1 MTLDKAKK
9 KICQKEAVHQQHDI
23 LKGRDTHPSNDLEGI
38 KYWSKHAS
46 STRKND
52 STSCTSKKCTRCSK
66 TKHPRDKCPARDAKC
81 FKCHKKGH
89 YSSLCLSKKTT
100 TAVSTV
106 LGTEQTDASETESD
120 DNFLGTV
127 ESQEETQWM
136 SILKVNNLDVT
147 FKIDTGAEFSAIN
160 ETTFNK
166 LKDIQ
171 LKKPQKLL
179 YGPAMSPL
187 TVLGQ
192 FTASLTFN
200 HVTCKQKVFMVKDL
214 KHNLLGLPAITSL
227 SLISRMS
234 IVHYNTQDIKKNFS
248 HLFQGLGSLGDEY
261 EIQLKKEAK
270 PVSLHTARNIPLP
283 LRSKVQQELK

>member
-1 MTLDKAKK
+1 MQLWRTEVRNDSRQVGGRNLRRKSLTATADGRRTDFRQAKK
-9 KICQKEAVHQQHDI
+9 KIRQKEVVHQQHDI
-23 LKGRDTHPSNDLEGI
+23 LKGRDIHLEGI
-38 KYWSKHAS
+38 KYKSKHAG

-52 STSCTSKKCTRCSK
+52 GTPHTSKKCTCCGK
-66 TKHPRDKCPARDAKC
+66 TKHPRDKCPGRDAEC

-89 YSSLCLSKKTT
+89 YSSLCLSKKTS

-127 ESQEETQWM
+127 ESQGKTQWM
-136 SILKVNNLDVT
+136 LALKVNNLDVT
-147 FKIDTGAEFSAIN
+147 FKIDTGAEVSAIN

-200 HVTCKQKVFMVKDL
+200 HVTYKQKVFVVKDQFVRVACDYIIKSNL
-214 KHNLLGLPAITSL
+214 KNEHSPLQY
-227 SLISRMS
+227 SR
-234 IVHYNTQDIKKNFS
+234 H
-248 HLFQGLGSLGDEY
+248 
-261 EIQLKKEAK
+261 
-270 PVSLHTARNIPLP
+270 
-283 LRSKVQQELK
+283 